1 MSTQA
6 PVVLTIPQN
15 GTNQAKKDRISKL
28 FPKRTILILS
38 STQLICA
45 ALSAILQVSNHEIT
59 YIFFKKY
66 ILSKSYIANIVCKS

>member
-45 ALSAILQVSNHEIT
+45 ALSAILQVH
-59 YIFFKKY
+59 
-66 ILSKSYIANIVCKS
+66 CK

>member
-15 GTNQAKKDRISKL
+15 GINQAKKDRISKL

-38 STQLICA
+38 ITQLICA
-45 ALSAILQVSNHEIT
+45 ALSAILQVSAIT
-59 YIFFKKY
+59 RFPY
-66 ILSKSYIANIVCKS
+66 

>member
-59 YIFFKKY
+59 YIFFNKY
-66 ILSKSYIANIVCKS
+66 ILSKSYIANIVW